1 MGVWNCPN
9 CDYKNSDSSKT
20 CASCGASRPGAY
32 RVNASATTWKCPKC
46 NTSNSTNVS
55 KCSKCGA
62 SRYGDTVRTQHEEP
76 EERKGFQVNSKVAA
90 VCIAVAVVVAVGS
103 AFNRASTSRPSV
115 QSSTTSVTTEATTK
129 QEKKNSASKPSS
141 SSKPSALIKYAADE
155 NNISVDDISET
166 EATGDGKYMVTV
178 YISQNSTLSKKLA
191 VRAMHNDICSLI
203 EPLQNC
209 SKLDTLTIFVQGS
222 FVDSYGKESKDT
234 VMRVNFNASTIN
246 KIDFSSDYW
255 DSSNIPDVADG
266 YWLHKSLQE

>member
-1 MGVWNCPN
+1 M
-9 CDYKNSDSSKT
+9 
-20 CASCGASRPGAY
+20 
-32 RVNASATTWKCPKC
+32 
-46 NTSNSTNVS
+46 
-55 KCSKCGA
+55 
-62 SRYGDTVRTQHEEP
+62 
-76 EERKGFQVNSKVAA
+76 NSKVAA

-103 AFNRASTSRPSV
+103 AINRASTSRPSV

-178 YISQNSTLSKKLA
+178 YISQNSTLSKKLS

-209 SKLDTLTIFVQGS
+209 SKLDTLTIFVQGN